1 MQKYIDKQTD
11 WYKDTLVHREIDIH
25 AKVFIINRI
34 YRLIHI
40 LIHTKIYWYIQRYID
55 TKIYWYKDRLIQRYV
70 GHNKIDRFCS
80 WQIDIS

>member
-40 LIHTKIYWYIQRYID
+40 LIHTKIYWY
-55 TKIYWYKDRLIQRYV
+55 KDRLIQRYV